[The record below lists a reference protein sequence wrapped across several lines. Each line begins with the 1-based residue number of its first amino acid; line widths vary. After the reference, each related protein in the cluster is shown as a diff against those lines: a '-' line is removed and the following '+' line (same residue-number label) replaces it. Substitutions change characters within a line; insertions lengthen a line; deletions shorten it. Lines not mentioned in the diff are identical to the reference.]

1 MVGYIALSYVLA
13 RRCVVLSHA
22 YSEEVSTSTG
32 RLVDAIANA
41 ELIRSFA
48 RTEFERRFL
57 GRYLEEESRR
67 SVRLRWFLLLMRVFQ
82 LFAVVGLQIGRAS
95 CRERVCQYV

>member
-41 ELIRSFA
+41 ELLRSFA
-48 RTEFERRFL
+48 RTEFARRFL
-57 GRYLEEESRR
+57 GRYLAEESRL
-67 SVRLRWFLLLMRVFQ
+67 SVRLRVFLLLMRVFH
-82 LFAVVGLQIGRAS
+82 LFPVLCLLHPPLWVAFPDTPPG
-95 CRERVCQYV
+95 